1 MPWDGPVLRLVIT
14 EPNTLVLYLSH
25 VLTLLVVMIPQWS
38 LTGIMKLV
46 SMLLNILTV
55 VMMLT
60 MTMRVLIVN
69 VSITILHM
77 ITDITNVSVMVLLN
91 MMLS

>member
-25 VLTLLVVMIPQWS
+25 LLTILVVMSPIWS

-46 SMLLNILTV
+46 LMLLLFSTV

-60 MTMRVLIVN
+60 MTMRTMLVN
-69 VSITILHM
+69 VSITFLHM
-77 ITDITNVSVMVLLN
+77 ITDIMNVSVMVLLN

>member
-14 EPNTLVLYLSH
+14 KLNTLVLYLSH

-38 LTGIMKLV
+38 LIGIMKLV

-60 MTMRVLIVN
+60 MTMRTMLVN
-69 VSITILHM
+69 VSITFLHM
-77 ITDITNVSVMVLLN
+77 ITDIMNVSVMVLLN